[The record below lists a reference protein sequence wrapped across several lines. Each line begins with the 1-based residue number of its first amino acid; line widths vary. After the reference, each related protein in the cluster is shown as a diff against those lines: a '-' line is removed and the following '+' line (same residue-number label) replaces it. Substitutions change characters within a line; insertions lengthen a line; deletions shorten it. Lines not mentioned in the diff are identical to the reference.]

1 MGLVNDLVVVRL
13 GKRKLQYCS
22 CLSIEPTTRKK
33 VMTPGADFLDYGE
46 GLDEDVI
53 KDKRY
58 PDVIQ
63 AAIQRNGGVRPNPVL
78 MRNNPIISSKSSNK
92 NFEILPPPHNEARA
106 RAVSRLLR
114 LLSEARANS
123 AAGANSISK
132 KFLGALARNNA
143 LPASGPKAILPFVQY
158 KGSTA
163 IPLPG
168 KRTLINSG
176 APGILDNRSEA
187 TDTDAHL
194 EFSNQVEEFPMEDVY
209 SDDVMLGM
217 GEDEDQTGKTKKSLK
232 TPLSLYNEKFSKA
245 QKQLVRYEST

>member
-13 GKRKLQYCS
+13 GKRKLQYCP

-33 VMTPGADFLDYGE
+33 VMTPGADFVDYGE

-78 MRNNPIISSKSSNK
+78 MRNNPIISGKSSNK

-176 APGILDNRSEA
+176 APRILDNRSEA

-194 EFSNQVEEFPMEDVY
+194 EFSNQVEEFPIEDVY
-209 SDDVMLGM
+209 SDDAMLGM
-217 GEDEDQTGKTKKSLK
+217 GEDEDQTGKTKKKSLK
-232 TPLSLYNEKFSKA
+232 TPLPLYN
-245 QKQLVRYEST
+245 

>member
-1 MGLVNDLVVVRL
+1 
-13 GKRKLQYCS
+13 
-22 CLSIEPTTRKK
+22 
-33 VMTPGADFLDYGE
+33 MTHGSDFVDYGE
-46 GLDEDVI
+46 SSDDDVI

-63 AAIQRNGGVRPNPVL
+63 AAIQKNGVRPNPVL
-78 MRNNPIISSKSSNK
+78 MRNNPIINVGKSSNK

-106 RAVSRLLR
+106 RAVTRLLR

-143 LPASGPKAILPFVQY
+143 LPASGPKAIVPFVQY

-168 KRTLINSG
+168 KRTSINSG
-176 APGILDNRSEA
+176 ASRIPDNRSQA
-187 TDTDAHL
+187 TDTNGHL
-194 EFSNQVEEFPMEDVY
+194 EFPSQAEEIPIEDVY
-209 SDDVMLGM
+209 SDDVMFSM
-217 GEDEDQTGKTKKSLK
+217 QEDEDQIGKKNYFHYIL
-232 TPLSLYNEKFSKA
+232 NFSKA
-245 QKQLVRYEST
+245 TKISRP

>member
-1 MGLVNDLVVVRL
+1 MGLVNDLVVIRF
-13 GKRKLQYCS
+13 GTKKLLYCPF
-22 CLSIEPTTRKK
+22 LLIDQTNRKK
-33 VMTPGADFLDYGE
+33 VMTTGSDFVDYGE
-46 GLDEDVI
+46 SSDDDVI

-63 AAIQRNGGVRPNPVL
+63 AAIQRNGVRPNPVL
-78 MRNNPIISSKSSNK
+78 MRNINVGKSSNK

-106 RAVSRLLR
+106 RAVTRLLR
-114 LLSEARANS
+114 LLSEARANT

-143 LPASGPKAILPFVQY
+143 LPASGPKAIVPFVQY

-176 APGILDNRSEA
+176 ASRIPDNRSEA
-187 TDTDAHL
+187 TDTDGHL
-194 EFSNQVEEFPMEDVY
+194 EFPSQAEEIPIEDVY
-209 SDDVMLGM
+209 SDDVMFGM
-217 GEDEDQTGKTKKSLK
+217 QEDEDQIGKKK
-232 TPLSLYNEKFSKA
+232 TIFITY
-245 QKQLVRYEST
+245 